1 MILGSIFF
9 TKLIIND
16 SELIINSRFK
26 VKKNIDFSQ
35 IKKVYVSVEKMSV
48 ITKRYFLIISL
59 ITAGIVMIVF
69 PSITN
74 AEISIT
80 SIIGGY
86 LSLHF
91 YKFCTL
97 NLELIEEKFIVRF
110 ISYDIKYELVNFV
123 RELRINV
130 ELTKSFSSL
139 YADTR
144 QILLSDKDSAV
155 GFSTGIKTLASL
167 FIISY

>member
-35 IKKVYVSVEKMSV
+35 IKKVYVSVEKISV
-48 ITKRYFLIISL
+48 KTKHYFLFISF
-59 ITAGIVMIVF
+59 TNAGVVMIVF
-69 PSITN
+69 PSVVN
-74 AEISIT
+74 AGISISLIT
-80 SIIGGY
+80 GVY
-86 LSLHF
+86 LFLHF

-110 ISYDIKYELVNFV
+110 ISYDIKYELVKFV

-130 ELTKSFSSL
+130 EVTKSFSSL
-139 YADTR
+139 YADT
-144 QILLSDKDSAV
+144 L
-155 GFSTGIKTLASL
+155 
-167 FIISY
+167 

>member
-80 SIIGGY
+80 SII
-86 LSLHF
+86 LHL
-91 YKFCTL
+91 KL
-97 NLELIEEKFIVRF
+97 G
-110 ISYDIKYELVNFV
+110 
-123 RELRINV
+123 
-130 ELTKSFSSL
+130 
-139 YADTR
+139 AD
-144 QILLSDKDSAV
+144 
-155 GFSTGIKTLASL
+155 
-167 FIISY
+167 